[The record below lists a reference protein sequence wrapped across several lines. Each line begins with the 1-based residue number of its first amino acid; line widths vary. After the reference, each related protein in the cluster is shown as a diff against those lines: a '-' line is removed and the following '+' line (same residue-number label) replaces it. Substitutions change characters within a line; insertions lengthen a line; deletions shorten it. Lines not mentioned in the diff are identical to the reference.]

1 MSDYNQKVM
10 ADFRANGGVVGGN
23 HAGRKLL
30 ILHTTGAKSGKHRET
45 PLVTMQNDDGNYF
58 IIASAGGAPKHPAW
72 YHNLVAHPD
81 VCIEAGTEQY
91 GAIARVADEPERTQ
105 LYNQIAERYGFF
117 VTYARE
123 TERTIPV
130 IVLERT

>member
-10 ADFRANGGVVGGN
+10 AEFRANDGIVGG
-23 HAGRKLL
+23 HHTGRKLL

-45 PLVTMQNDDGNYF
+45 PLVTMQTDDGKDY
-58 IIASAGGAPKHPAW
+58 IIASAGGSPKHPAW
-72 YHNLVAHPD
+72 YHNLVANPD
-81 VCIEAGTEQY
+81 VHIEVGTEKY
-91 GAIARVADEPERTQ
+91 DAIARVADEPERTQ
-105 LYNQIAERYGFF
+105 LYNKIASKYDFFIKYERD
-117 VTYARE
+117 

>member
-10 ADFRANGGVVGGN
+10 AEFRANGGVVGGH

-45 PLVTMQNDDGNYF
+45 PLVTMQNDSGDYY

-72 YHNLVAHPD
+72 YHNLTANSD
-81 VCIEAGTEQY
+81 VSVEVGTEKY
-91 GAIARVADEPERTQ
+91 DAIARIADEPERTQ
-105 LYNQIAERYGFF
+105 LYRQIANKYDFF
-117 VTYARE
+117 NTYERE

-130 IVLERT
+130 VVLERK